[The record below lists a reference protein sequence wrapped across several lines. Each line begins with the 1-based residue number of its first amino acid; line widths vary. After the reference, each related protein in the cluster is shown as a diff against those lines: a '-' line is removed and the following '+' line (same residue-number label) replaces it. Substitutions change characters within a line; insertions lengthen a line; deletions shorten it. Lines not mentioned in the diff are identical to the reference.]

1 MQIKW
6 RAAQRERL
14 HCQGMFYQ
22 RLSAGTVGITH
33 AQPSSTG
40 GTRFWTEQGMFCVK
54 DSFCTENATR
64 TYHILMEKHF
74 IESKHYVPNASDAK
88 KTGIYRMDSQLS
100 VVFVK
105 TRKIL
110 VFF

>member
-54 DSFCTENATR
+54 DSFCTERNMYVR
-64 TYHILMEKHF
+64 YSYGKHS
-74 IESKHYVPNASDAK
+74 IEAKHQVPNA
-88 KTGIYRMDSQLS
+88 
-100 VVFVK
+100 
-105 TRKIL
+105 
-110 VFF
+110 